1 MFLFKSPELK
11 IALESRVEIEILIV
25 FIRYRYIFQN
35 EKYLF
40 PVTLFSSSK
49 KYIIMA
55 YCVLVLGDHC
65 YLPLLSFLLF
75 SLDYL

>member
-35 EKYLF
+35 EKYSLF
-40 PVTLFSSSK
+40 F
-49 KYIIMA
+49 
-55 YCVLVLGDHC
+55 
-65 YLPLLSFLLF
+65 
-75 SLDYL
+75 

>member
-49 KYIIMA
+49 KLYNYGILCA
-55 YCVLVLGDHC
+55 Q
-65 YLPLLSFLLF
+65 
-75 SLDYL
+75 

>member
-55 YCVLVLGDHC
+55 YCVLSDHC

-75 SLDYL
+75 SIDYL